1 LSRISFS
8 EDFGSLAQPDLVIE
22 AVFEDMGLKQ
32 DVFRRL
38 GPIAKRGAVLA
49 SNTSYLDIDQI
60 AAASG
65 RVADV
70 IGLHFFAPANVMRL
84 VEIIR
89 CAGSEA
95 SALATALALAK
106 RLGKVPVVCGI
117 CDGFVGNRILTA
129 YRQQA
134 ELPLEEGA
142 LPHEVDGAIES
153 FGFPMGPFAVAD
165 LSGLDIA
172 WARRKRLAPTRDPKA
187 RYTSRVADRLCE
199 MGRFGQK
206 TGAGWYRYENGRRAR
221 DPVVD
226 RLVEEVSAELGIAR
240 KAIAEDT
247 IQRRCRAAMI
257 NEGARI
263 LAEGI
268 AARAL
273 DIDMAM
279 IHGYGYPAWR
289 GGPMHEADEI
299 GLQTILEDAKAI
311 GKDLGIGWE
320 PAPLLA
326 DLAAGGRRFAD
337 WGVRGGQTGR

>member
-1 LSRISFS
+1 
-8 EDFGSLAQPDLVIE
+8 
-22 AVFEDMGLKQ
+22 
-32 DVFRRL
+32 
-38 GPIAKRGAVLA
+38 
-49 SNTSYLDIDQI
+49 
-60 AAASG
+60 
-65 RVADV
+65 
-70 IGLHFFAPANVMRL
+70 
-84 VEIIR
+84 
-89 CAGSEA
+89 
-95 SALATALALAK
+95 
-106 RLGKVPVVCGI
+106 
-117 CDGFVGNRILTA
+117 
-129 YRQQA
+129 
-134 ELPLEEGA
+134 
-142 LPHEVDGAIES
+142 
-153 FGFPMGPFAVAD
+153 
-165 LSGLDIA
+165 
-172 WARRKRLAPTRDPKA
+172 
-187 RYTSRVADRLCE
+187 
-199 MGRFGQK
+199 
-206 TGAGWYRYENGRRAR
+206 
-221 DPVVD
+221 VVD